1 MADLYSCWVISLRKQ
16 QDFYGCEAQCIGGSK
31 PNARSATLVQWRQ
44 FSLAFLLK
52 LKQIYMYCTVTM
64 PYLAASLVSVLPCSS
79 QVFLC
84 LNPVFFFFFCA
95 EYRESDSSESWN
107 LLGPWQQN
115 SWVSDCVVLERF
127 LLPPPSPP
135 RGSVWYGSTFLWEI
149 IPF

>member
-52 LKQIYMYCTVTM
+52 LKQIYMYYTVTM

-84 LNPVFFFFFCA
+84 LNPVFFFFFVQSIESRIPVSHEISLDHGNKTV
-95 EYRESDSSESWN
+95 EY
-107 LLGPWQQN
+107 LI
-115 SWVSDCVVLERF
+115 VLC
-127 LLPPPSPP
+127 
-135 RGSVWYGSTFLWEI
+135 
-149 IPF
+149 